1 MRKTIK
7 GSKKIITRMTAFV
20 LSLILLFGWEIGS
33 YADNFDAET
42 IIAEAI
48 TTVDDT
54 EDTLDTISFDE
65 IEDVQVEDLG
75 DFDDAAKEFDGVV
88 DDTLNNADT
97 ANTSEDKDEAFEA
110 KEKAEDNLSD
120 AKTKLDD
127 AVTAY
132 EEAGKAIDEVE
143 GKITDAEKAYTEA
156 AEALEK
162 AGEDNAQAKIDLE
175 EALARIAKEEDNKER
190 LEAIQDQYYAMMVYY
205 YRALNGR
212 DKAIYDEKGI
222 LDIEANRELLTDEQI
237 DKFAAKG
244 DDKFFLLG
252 RDLTGKL
259 VEYMIINGDANEEDP
274 QFKFGYEGK
283 DEKEAQEAVLFKNKK
298 NLDQALAGKGEKG
311 TDVNNQTV
319 YANET
324 YTQLWNNSNSHD
336 NGRTNRV
343 AASYIDKDG
352 NEQVRYYNYVLKSS
366 DFEENTDV
374 ENGMF
379 YLASIE
385 LDENNKW
392 TVNRVVDENN
402 FDDYSK
408 IAGAIAAIKDYT
420 KAKEDAAKALNKIEF
435 LNSRIEALESSKV
448 KQKDRIDALN
458 KEIALAKEALATAT
472 ATKNEL
478 EDAYKEAKEIVEA
491 IDLSRFDIVK
501 VIVPEETPDAL
512 TEAPADLPEETTENN
527 VMIIEEAPVILAATA
542 EPVIEAQDEAEEEIP
557 AATEPTEEETSA
569 VVTQTTLTSEPE
581 VANDETD
588 TEAGT
593 EVRTITDEPT
603 ATLSAPSSDTTITDE
618 KTALASGKTEK
629 RFNIK
634 NYLWILLLI
643 ATTVV
648 ASLLYAYYTKKEEEE
663 EASENW

>member
-7 GSKKIITRMTAFV
+7 GSKKIITRMTAFA

-33 YADNFDAET
+33 YADGFDAET
-42 IIAEAI
+42 VIAEAI

-54 EDTLDTISFDE
+54 EETLDTISFDE

-75 DFDDAAKEFDGVV
+75 DFDDAAKEFDGAVEN
-88 DDTLNNADT
+88 TLNNADT

-132 EEAGKAIDEVE
+132 EEAGKAINEVE
-143 GKITDAEKAYTEA
+143 GKITEAEEAYTEA
-156 AEALEK
+156 ANALEK
-162 AGEDNAQAKIDLE
+162 AGEDNAQAKKDLE
-175 EALARIAKEEDNKER
+175 DALARIAKEEDNKER

-212 DKAIYDEKGI
+212 DKAIYDEKGV

-244 DDKFFLLG
+244 DEKFFLLG

-343 AASYIDKDG
+343 SASYIDKDG

-392 TVNRVVDENN
+392 TVNRVTDENN
-402 FDDYSK
+402 YDDYNKLVS
-408 IAGAIAAIKDYT
+408 AIDAIKDYT
-420 KAKEDAAKALNKIEF
+420 KAKEDAAKALAKIEL
-435 LNSRIEALESSKV
+435 LNAKIETLESSKSE
-448 KQKDRIDALN
+448 QKARIEALN

-472 ATKNEL
+472 ATKDEL
-478 EDAYKEAKEIVEA
+478 EAAYKEAKEVVES
-491 IDLSRFDIVK
+491 IDLSRFIVVEVVSENAEEAATPAVATPAADD
-501 VIVPEETPDAL
+501 VI
-512 TEAPADLPEETTENN
+512 
-527 VMIIEEAPVILAATA
+527 IIEEAPVALAAPA
-542 EPVIEAQDEAEEEIP
+542 ASVIEASNEAAEEVLAAEP
-557 AATEPTEEETSA
+557 ATEDTTSA
-569 VVTQTTLTSEPE
+569 NDNNTTPA
-581 VANDETD
+581 VAPTAEDNTVDNGAPATIAFINDD
-588 TEAGT
+588 
-593 EVRTITDEPT
+593 PT
-603 ATLSAPSSDTTITDE
+603 ATISAPASDLTIADGL
-618 KTALASGKTEK
+618 TALASGKAEK
-629 RFNIK
+629 SFNIK

-643 ATTVV
+643 GTTVV
-648 ASLLYAYYTKKEEEE
+648 ASLLYAFYSKKEEEE
-663 EASENW
+663 EEAAEN